1 MGYGPPGS
9 DLFGMVRGY
18 NLQVSG
24 WNASETK
31 INETTSKLQPM
42 TIKTVLLV
50 GFLVGGLAVGGSSR
64 CSAADQSVA
73 TSNEAAASY
82 ESITISVP
90 AGGRQTFAGLG
101 ASTGNWGGEYQSL
114 TASEREQL
122 SRKLWHDLRFK
133 IFRLWFNVDEY
144 SPERGAHDLTRFR
157 NQYVRS
163 GVLADAQANGV
174 TTLLLAPDHLPPYM
188 RSSDRVDG
196 PINDAEVE
204 SFVTLIAEGIRQL
217 RDEDGIVIHA
227 TGIENEPDMTP
238 DQIVR
243 AVVRLRA
250 ELDKR
255 GLQAVKIIA
264 SEASSVDD
272 RFYAQL
278 DALKADPLAW
288 DALSGISSHSYNMA
302 ATDRAASYI
311 AGPGGR
317 NTKDYW
323 MTEASDNG
331 PEEVGMTGVPAA
343 RAASLAARFLN
354 DMNHRV
360 THWVHFLG
368 SEATAPPYNDD
379 ATRIIA
385 FEAKP
390 FRPKVMKKY
399 YTYQQLSQAFDV
411 GAVFRDS
418 QSSLD
423 GDMTWTYGRKPHVL
437 AATARNPD
445 GSWSSGVCN
454 FTSNSFL
461 KVQGWGDDRW
471 NVEQGGHSPAQ
482 PFRVTLQVDELKDY
496 AAIPFTVHRTNSVVK
511 NGKAETVV
519 MKNGAV
525 VIEVAP
531 MELVTLRSGAL

>member
-1 MGYGPPGS
+1 MT
-9 DLFGMVRGY
+9 
-18 NLQVSG
+18 
-24 WNASETK
+24 TK
-31 INETTSKLQPM
+31 TN
-42 TIKTVLLV
+42 
-50 GFLVGGLAVGGSSR
+50 FLIGVMVGGLAAVAPSR
-64 CSAADQSVA
+64 SLAVEAEAPPFGNQLDRADQSE
-73 TSNEAAASY
+73 TTTREASSSY
-82 ESITISVP
+82 DSITISVQ
-90 AGGRQTFAGLG
+90 AGERQTFAGLG
-101 ASTGNWGGEYQSL
+101 ASAGNWGGEYQSL
-114 TASEREQL
+114 SPSERAQL
-122 SRKLWHDLRFK
+122 SRKLWRDLHFK

-144 SPERGAHDLTRFR
+144 SPERGTHDLARFR
-157 NQYVRS
+157 NQYVQS
-163 GVLADAQANGV
+163 GAIADAQANGV

-188 RSSDRVDG
+188 RSSERVDG

-204 SFVTLIAEGIRQL
+204 SFVALIAEGIRQL

-238 DQIVR
+238 QQVVR

-255 GLQAVKIIA
+255 GLKAVKIIA

-278 DALKADPLAW
+278 DALKADRVAW

-311 AGPGGR
+311 AGPDGR

-331 PEEVGMTGVPAA
+331 PEDEGMTGVPAA

-368 SEATAPPYNDD
+368 AESTAAPYTDD

-390 FRPKVMKKY
+390 FRTKVMKKY
-399 YTYQQLSQAFDV
+399 YTYQQLSQAFEV

-423 GDMTWTYGRKPHVL
+423 GDMTWTYGRKPHLV

-445 GSWSSGVCN
+445 GSWSSAICN

-461 KVQGWGDDRW
+461 KVQGWGDDQW
-471 NVEQGGHSPAQ
+471 NVEQGGHTPAQ
-482 PFRVTLQVDELKDY
+482 PYRVSLQVDELKNH
-496 AAIPFTVHRTNSVVK
+496 AAISFQVHRTNDAMK
-511 NGKAETVV
+511 NIAAETVV

-531 MELVTLRSGAL
+531 LELVTLRSGPL